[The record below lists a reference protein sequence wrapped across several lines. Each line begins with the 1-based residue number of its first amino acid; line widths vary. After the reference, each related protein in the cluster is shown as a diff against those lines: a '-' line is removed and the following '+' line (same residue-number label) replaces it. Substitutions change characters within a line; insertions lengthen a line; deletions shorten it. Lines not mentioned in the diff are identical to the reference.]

1 MDRPKDRFIHQSAFL
16 FYFFMTAGVLI
27 VAAGSLLQHYFALRH
42 PVFIPMHIELEM
54 YWDGGMD
61 GDTMG
66 STDGN
71 ADVDAGSAA
80 GEDRYVWKEFPI
92 YYIQDSEDT
101 SKVAEITFPQL
112 EGIGEYWMTPYDG
125 AGGLFQSYSGSVQD
139 GRYQFKQLFVKMML
153 PARSLGARGITL
165 DTIKVRYGDGAE
177 EVVSIGQIIL
187 TLDKPMEYVTVTGG
201 SFSSDG
207 TSMTRYLVQRDCR
220 LEGFEI
226 QNPEQVRGEF
236 KVTVDGTDIWEWEP
250 AAMTEGDT
258 FLVESTWRGTGDIR
272 EQFEPYTALIQW
284 KCSDGSGGESWFT
297 TNLDRQN
304 NRNTDRFKQTYR
316 YLKERG
322 IKP

>member
-1 MDRPKDRFIHQSAFL
+1 MNLLPGPVLYTILEREGKLRKKKKRRAVWTGQKTDSFISPRFCFI
-16 FYFFMTAGVLI
+16 FFMTAGVLI

-66 STDGN
+66 SMDGN

-177 EVVSIGQIIL
+177 EEVSIGQNHPFLWISPWNML
-187 TLDKPMEYVTVTGG
+187 RSQEDRPVPT
-201 SFSSDG
+201 
-207 TSMTRYLVQRDCR
+207 
-220 LEGFEI
+220 
-226 QNPEQVRGEF
+226 
-236 KVTVDGTDIWEWEP
+236 EP
-250 AAMTEGDT
+250 
-258 FLVESTWRGTGDIR
+258 
-272 EQFEPYTALIQW
+272 P
-284 KCSDGSGGESWFT
+284 
-297 TNLDRQN
+297 
-304 NRNTDRFKQTYR
+304 
-316 YLKERG
+316 
-322 IKP
+322 

>member
-1 MDRPKDRFIHQSAFL
+1 MQ
-16 FYFFMTAGVLI
+16 G
-27 VAAGSLLQHYFALRH
+27 AL
-42 PVFIPMHIELEM
+42 PVR
-54 YWDGGMD
+54 
-61 GDTMG
+61 
-66 STDGN
+66 TDMCGRN
-71 ADVDAGSAA
+71 
-80 GEDRYVWKEFPI
+80 FPI

-112 EGIGEYWMTPYDG
+112 EGIGGILDDPHTTEQV
-125 AGGLFQSYSGSVQD
+125 GLFRPIRALCRTAGTS
-139 GRYQFKQLFVKMML
+139 FKQLFVKMML

-177 EVVSIGQIIL
+177 EEVSIGQIIL

-201 SFSSDG
+201 SSSSDG

-226 QNPEQVRGEF
+226 RNPEQVRGEF
-236 KVTVDGTDIWEWEP
+236 KVTVDGKDIWEWEP
-250 AAMTEGDT
+250 AAVTEGDT
-258 FLVESTWRGTGDIR
+258 FLVESAWRGTGDIR

>member
-66 STDGN
+66 SMDGN

-92 YYIQDSEDT
+92 YYIQDREDT
-101 SKVAEITFPQL
+101 SRVTELTFPQM
-112 EGIGEYWMTPYDG
+112 EGLGEYWMTG
-125 AGGLFQSYSGSVQD
+125 LEEEAGLFHHVSGSMQD
-139 GRYQFKQLFVKMML
+139 GRYQFKQLFIKMEL
-153 PARSLGARGITL
+153 PAGNLGKQGITL
-165 DTIKVRYGDGAE
+165 DTVKVRYSDGTE
-177 EVVSIGQIIL
+177 EEVSIGSIVL
-187 TLDKPMEYVTVTGG
+187 TMEEPMEHVAVTGG
-201 SFSSDG
+201 SSSSDG
-207 TSMTRYLVQRDCR
+207 TSMTRYLVQKDCR
-220 LEGFEI
+220 LEGFEV
-226 QNPEQVRGEF
+226 QNPELVKGEF
-236 KVTVDGTDIWEWEP
+236 KVTVDGRDLWEWEP
-250 AAMTEGDT
+250 VELKKGDS
-258 FLVESTWRGTGDIR
+258 FLVVSAWNGTGDVR
-272 EQFEPYTALIQW
+272 ERFEPYTALIQW
-284 KCSDGSGGESWFT
+284 KCSDDTGGKSGFT
-297 TNLDRQN
+297 TNLDR
-304 NRNTDRFKQTYR
+304 RNDMYGDHFRQTYQ